1 MAYFSRLIASFLFLF
16 ISGHSFAACPEGF
29 KCQPALVNIY
39 GPITAPMPCP
49 SAASLWGQAQTSP
62 SYTYVIL
69 GTLET
74 SAQCRTQYYTVDYYG
89 VRSPNDQA
97 SFRMDYCPSGWSF
110 YWDGSKNLCRQV
122 RPPCAAGETANP
134 ETGVCEKA
142 CPPAGHKEGDSGNAW
157 ETTSKVPANN
167 LCIQG
172 CSWSAGGT
180 VPSVCA
186 NGKCYYFGPFTSNGS
201 SCTGQDGGS
210 GEPDVDPPEETPPDD
225 AQCVAKGQ
233 CPGTINGTKVCVPC
247 SSKEGTT
254 SESGS
259 SSGSGTD
266 SSGNPTGG
274 TGSTNTT
281 KETTA
286 NCTNGS
292 CNTTST
298 TTVTYPDGST
308 STTTETETTPQVDF
322 CKANPGHVVC
332 KGEDEGTFGGS
343 CSAGFQCS
351 GDAVQCAQAEAAWKS
366 VCALDVSG
374 MTDQI
379 NDGTAAMA
387 AGAASGLGIP
397 GGSDAF
403 DLGSRLSEVP
413 LFGTSGGC
421 PSDVSVNVG
430 GTSYTIAFSAMCP
443 QLQVLGVALM
453 AFAYLVAGFIVFRGD
468 RS

>member
-1 MAYFSRLIASFLFLF
+1 MAYFSRLILLFVCCILPLSNASSQTVTERRAVVSIGG
-16 ISGHSFAACPEGF
+16 ISVFKTFVTSWRVSTQVTDSQLVAELVSIVDGQPLELAPGYESNYSSCVALGNETGFGYRCYLKSGGNEGRSIQHYF
-29 KCQPALVNIY
+29 ETRVVPDN
-39 GPITAPMPCP
+39 PPCP
-49 SAASLWGQAQTSP
+49 AS
-62 SYTYVIL
+62 
-69 GTLET
+69 GTT
-74 SAQCRTQYYTVDYYG
+74 
-89 VRSPNDQA
+89 
-97 SFRMDYCPSGWSF
+97 
-110 YWDGSKNLCRQV
+110 
-122 RPPCAAGETANP
+122 
-134 ETGVCEKA
+134 
-142 CPPAGHKEGDSGNAW
+142 EGDSSNAY
-157 ETTSKVPANN
+157 TTSSKVPSNN
-167 LCIQG
+167 LCIG
-172 CSWSAGGT
+172 SCSWSAGGV

-186 NGKCYYFGPFTSNGS
+186 NGKCYYYGPFTSNGTA
-201 SCTGQDGGS
+201 CTGEGGAPAPK
-210 GEPDVDPPEETPPDD
+210 EPDPAPPDD
-225 AQCVAKGQ
+225 AKCVSKGQ

-259 SSGSGTD
+259 SSSEGTD
-266 SSGNPTGG
+266 SSGAPTGSTG
-274 TGSTNTT
+274 TTNTT

-292 CNTTST
+292 CNTTTT
-298 TTVTYPDGST
+298 TTVTNPDGST
-308 STTTETETTPQVDF
+308 TTTTETESTPQPDF
-322 CKANPGHVVC
+322 CKANPGHIVC

-343 CSAGFQCS
+343 CAAGFQCS
-351 GDAVQCAQAEAAWKS
+351 GDAVQCAQAEAGWKS
-366 VCALDVSG
+366 ACASDVSG

-387 AGAASGLGIP
+387 SGAASGLGIP

-403 DLGSRLSEVP
+403 DLGSRLSDVP
-413 LFGTSGGC
+413 LFGSSGGC